1 MKTSES
7 IVNLAKALLKAQKN
21 TGAAIKGASNPYFKS
36 KYADLPSVMEVV
48 KQEYND
54 NGILVLQP
62 PVHRDGKNFIETTL
76 IHAESG
82 EFMTSETEVI
92 CSKQN
97 DPQSFGAAQTYARR
111 FGLQSMTF
119 TPAEDDDGNMAAGR
133 TSKTTVSVSVPKE
146 LPVPVTN
153 SALKTL
159 TEAQTLADQN
169 SAIENYMSQST
180 RVTEVKPL
188 KTSNFSKKAK
198 APKVETPVVAAN
210 GPIEAQTQDEGWN

>member
-133 TSKTTVSVSVPKE
+133 TTKTATVSVSVPKE
-146 LPVPVTN
+146 LPAPVSTAQVQALAN
-153 SALKTL
+153 ATSANTAASTL
-159 TEAQTLADQN
+159 TVVQAT
-169 SAIENYMSQST
+169 T
-180 RVTEVKPL
+180 TEVKPL

-198 APKVETPVVAAN
+198 ATPAPKVEDASV
-210 GPIEAQTQDEGWN
+210 QTEEGWN